1 MENMPKTLEE
11 LEDVLCIAH
20 RRALRTVPHDDAGY
34 VFSVHVQAATLVE
47 LRGHITGKEL
57 FSDDELMKAKIAGV
71 LARSISPAWRNRD
84 ENTENHNR

>member
-11 LEDVLCIAH
+11 LEDLLCIAH

-47 LRGHITGKEL
+47 L
-57 FSDDELMKAKIAGV
+57 AGSYHWKRIV
-71 LARSISPAWRNRD
+71 F
-84 ENTENHNR
+84 